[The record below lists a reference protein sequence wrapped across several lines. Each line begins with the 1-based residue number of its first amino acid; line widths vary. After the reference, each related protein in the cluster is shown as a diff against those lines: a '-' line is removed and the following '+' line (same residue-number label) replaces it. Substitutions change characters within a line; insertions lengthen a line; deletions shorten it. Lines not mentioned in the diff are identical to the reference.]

1 MKFAK
6 RALLV
11 CALSSTFL
19 LSACYTVHVDESE
32 VSNLE
37 SANTS
42 SPDLTNIERN
52 RRAHELE
59 RIDSMVKSKPKK
71 RPAEN
76 TLYQQR
82 IDEVS
87 RSLRNLCTNPQNKAY
102 FDKTPCLPAGMKRA
116 YLEDNSYPTEV
127 QRIVAARVFK
137 EMNNLNTTTHQIMRS
152 TGNQR
157 YTENANYSAKH
168 VQPRIQTLQQKFLS
182 GKMTWAAYNKERL
195 AIFNDTADRDT
206 TR

>member
-71 RPAEN
+71 RPAEI
-76 TLYQQR
+76 R
-82 IDEVS
+82 SISSVS
-87 RSLRNLCTNPQNKAY
+87 
-102 FDKTPCLPAGMKRA
+102 MKF
-116 YLEDNSYPTEV
+116 PV
-127 QRIVAARVFK
+127 
-137 EMNNLNTTTHQIMRS
+137 
-152 TGNQR
+152 
-157 YTENANYSAKH
+157 
-168 VQPRIQTLQQKFLS
+168 P
-182 GKMTWAAYNKERL
+182 
-195 AIFNDTADRDT
+195 
-206 TR
+206 

>member
-137 EMNNLNTTTHQIMRS
+137 EMNNLNTTTHTRS
-152 TGNQR
+152 CAQR
-157 YTENANYSAKH
+157 ETSATPKT
-168 VQPRIQTLQQKFLS
+168 QTILLNMCSHAFKS
-182 GKMTWAAYNKERL
+182 SSKNSSRGK
-195 AIFNDTADRDT
+195 
-206 TR
+206 

>member
-1 MKFAK
+1 MIWCVVVFKLFISLNT
-6 RALLV
+6 RAATMR
-11 CALSSTFL
+11 C
-19 LSACYTVHVDESE
+19 
-32 VSNLE
+32 
-37 SANTS
+37 TS
-42 SPDLTNIERN
+42 
-52 RRAHELE
+52 
-59 RIDSMVKSKPKK
+59 VKSKPKK

-137 EMNNLNTTTHQIMRS
+137 EIVGAEGRTRTGTPFTASGPKPGASTNFATPAWFRSLNKHIR
-152 TGNQR
+152 NQGSWFLER
-157 YTENANYSAKH
+157 
-168 VQPRIQTLQQKFLS
+168 TLYLVLRTF
-182 GKMTWAAYNKERL
+182 A
-195 AIFNDTADRDT
+195 
-206 TR
+206 